1 MAIVIAMVAAAAENP
16 PTRHHEVETPTG
28 KDERDE
34 TKNQKPKTKNSAP
47 CLCGE
52 GLRSRSI
59 QRPLTKKTRANAR
72 VLEVRVRLTY
82 EAVFSSAVSRLVEA
96 CMALSYAALEVFE
109 QPVFS

>member
-1 MAIVIAMVAAAAENP
+1 MNAM
-16 PTRHHEVETPTG
+16 
-28 KDERDE
+28 KLK
-34 TKNQKPKTKNSAP
+34 TKNQKQKTQPRASVEKGYDLAAS
-47 CLCGE
+47 
-52 GLRSRSI
+52 SV
-59 QRPLTKKTRANAR
+59 QHPLTKKTRANAR